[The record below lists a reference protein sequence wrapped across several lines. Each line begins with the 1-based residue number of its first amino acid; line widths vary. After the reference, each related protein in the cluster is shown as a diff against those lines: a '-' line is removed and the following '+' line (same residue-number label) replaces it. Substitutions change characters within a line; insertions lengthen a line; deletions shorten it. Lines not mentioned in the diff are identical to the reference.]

1 MTSESKLRG
10 VIVTLKEKE
19 SRVFG
24 FIKANDPLPE
34 GYVNKNVY
42 FNPGRDKFGVG
53 DEVEFILSNKDKGSP
68 SARRVWLLKQAD
80 TQKNNLF
87 TEHQGVQTVGK
98 ITAVKHGAGWI
109 TVQEDVPKEFQSRNP
124 EKIFFRE
131 EWVSCAQMDLM
142 PGDIVKLTIKPS
154 KKSDSQLSAH
164 YVRLVECSPRSS
176 LIIKGYIDRLS
187 RKLANATDTE
197 TGLVLNLLSSSA
209 VWTAIG
215 QCQNMSLDVLV
226 QVLDF
231 MQLLSTKGYQSNF
244 KQAIKVLAS
253 TQFFG
258 GQLRPLIEDNWNHLT
273 ESVQEKVKAFLLMLL
288 QNIPERSRLVI
299 GLLKPM
305 LSEGNKNIEHFLYQL
320 LKNITSS
327 NQNDISEM
335 DWNELPLVP
344 TISELIN
351 RQADPMC
358 LKEVK
363 VKGPYEDAE
372 DYVDTYF
379 RLLRADCFS
388 ALQEGIENYLNRTL
402 DPRDMSIY
410 TRVTLVGVNISNK
423 GNGIA
428 LALKVTPQKAV
439 KKWERSSNLMFGN
452 LLCLSPSGLFND
464 PIWATVAD
472 RDVKLLASHQTV
484 WVNLCDEA
492 NTKESAACLIDI
504 HNASGRIVMAESPS
518 YYIAYQPVL
527 KAIQQIKPET
537 LAFQEE
543 LLHLNSGLSPPHG
556 INPDEVRLPET
567 MDGSQ
572 KNAFRQAFENRVAV
586 IQGPPGTGKTY
597 IGIKLVQQILSSTS
611 LKLPILVLTYKNH
624 ALDEFL
630 KEVIELRQYEVV
642 RVGGRSQD
650 PILEEHNLQKLRK
663 TRAPHNGERFTE
675 LRLEASEMKGLVTCA
690 VQAVIQAKM
699 FSLKTFLQ
707 GFTEQQIDT
716 LLKRCPKNMYL
727 FDESTNMGRTV
738 ETHELLKLWQEGKC
752 FLLDENIPLE
762 ERYRK
767 SSRWLVLFIKTAMM
781 MWLPKQEQFLQM
793 MPLEE
798 KIPCFMVTNESET
811 KAKKEKDGDDSLLS
825 EKDIEDEEK
834 ERFAAFSRSVAKYTV
849 DIDIQREKQKS
860 EGLPQMF
867 SSAEKYAERIP
878 LVEIELIQDL
888 WSLSPYEKAVLV
900 QILLWHQ
907 KAEAEKAL
915 ADLSAKRREVL
926 AALEEVENEH
936 KTAILLTQHVVGM
949 TITGASIHQPL
960 LQMLRPSV
968 VLVEEA
974 AEVLEPQLTAV
985 LGNWVKHLILI
996 GDHKFNA
1003 STCAATITLMYL

>member
-10 VIVTLKEKE
+10 VIVTLREKE
-19 SRVFG
+19 SLVVG

-42 FNPGRDKFGVG
+42 FSPGRDIFRVG
-53 DEVEFILSNKDKGSP
+53 DEVEFNLGTKDKRSP
-68 SARRVWLLKQAD
+68 STRRVWLLKQAY
-80 TQKNNLF
+80 TPQTNLF
-87 TEHQGVQTVGK
+87 TEHQGVQTLGK

-109 TVQEDVPKEFQSRNP
+109 TVQENVPKEFLSRNP

-131 EWVSCAQMDLM
+131 EWVSCAQMDLI

-164 YVRLVECSPRSS
+164 YIRLVECSPRSS
-176 LIIKGYIDRLS
+176 LVIKGYIDRVSS
-187 RKLANATDTE
+187 RLANAAETE
-197 TGLVLNLLSSSA
+197 TGFILNLLSSNA

-215 QCQNMSLDVLV
+215 QCQNMSVPDLI

-231 MQLLSTKGYQSNF
+231 IQLLSTKGYQSNF

-258 GQLRPLIEDNWNHLT
+258 GQLRPLIEDDWSRYT

-288 QNIPERSRLVI
+288 QNVLERSRLVI

-305 LSEGNKNIEHFLYQL
+305 LSEGNKNIDHFLYQL

-351 RQADPMC
+351 RQADPMR

-428 LALKVTPQKAV
+428 LALKITPQKVV

-504 HNASGRIVMAESPS
+504 HNASGRIVMAESPF

-543 LLHLNSGLSPPHG
+543 LLHLNSGLPPPHG
-556 INPDEVRLPET
+556 IPYEVGLPET

-597 IGIKLVQQILSSTS
+597 IGIKLVQQILSSQISS
-611 LKLPILVLTYKNH
+611 LIVPILVLTYKNH

-630 KEVIELRQYEVV
+630 KEVIELSQYEVV

-650 PILEEHNLQKLRK
+650 PILEEHNLRKLRK

-675 LRLEASEMKGLVTCA
+675 LRLEASEMRGLVARA
-690 VQAVIQAKM
+690 VQAVIQAKI
-699 FSLKTFLQ
+699 FSLKTFLK

-752 FLLDENIPLE
+752 SLLDENIPLE

-781 MWLPKQEQFLQM
+781 MWLPKQKQFLQM
-793 MPLEE
+793 MPFEE
-798 KIPCFMVTNESET
+798 KIPCFMVTNQPES

-834 ERFAAFSRSVAKYTV
+834 ERFAAFSKSVAKYTV
-849 DIDIQREKQKS
+849 DIDIQREQQKS
-860 EGLPQMF
+860 KGLPQMF

-878 LVEIELIQDL
+878 LAEIEQIQDL

-900 QILLWHQ
+900 QILIWHQ

-936 KTAILLTQHVVGM
+936 KTAILLTQDVV
-949 TITGASIHQPL
+949 
-960 LQMLRPSV
+960 
-968 VLVEEA
+968 
-974 AEVLEPQLTAV
+974 
-985 LGNWVKHLILI
+985 
-996 GDHKFNA
+996 
-1003 STCAATITLMYL
+1003 